1 MEADSLEAPA
11 QAIHVAGTGSLAAD
25 VVEIARDAGHE
36 VGGLI
41 ELMDAERVGTTIHGL
56 PVVAVEQAPEAGAP
70 AVLGA
75 GGDRA
80 GPCAL
85 LEAHGWRLQAVVHP
99 TAHVPP
105 SVRIGAGAVVGPGVV
120 LGAGASVG
128 RGAQVSRGALVG
140 HHTRIEELAT
150 LNPGVNVAGNSV
162 VGRGAFLGLGCLVS
176 DHVRVG
182 AGAVVAAGAV
192 VVRDVPPGLR
202 VQGVPARAFEA
213 ETAR

>member
-1 MEADSLEAPA
+1 VPTTETTVVY
-11 QAIHVAGTGSLAAD
+11 VAGTGSLAAD
-25 VVEIARDAGHE
+25 VVEIVRDAGHE

-41 ELMDAERVGTTIHGL
+41 ELMDDARIGTTVHGL
-56 PVVAVEQAPEAGAP
+56 PVVAIDEPPAPDAA

-80 GPCAL
+80 GPCER
-85 LEAHGWRLQAVVHP
+85 LEAHGWRLEAVVHP

-120 LGAGASVG
+120 FGAGASVG

-140 HHTRIEELAT
+140 HHTVIEEFAA

-162 VGRGAFLGLGCLVS
+162 VERGAFLGLGCLVS
-176 DHVRVG
+176 DHMRVG

-192 VVRDVPPGLR
+192 VVRDVAPGAR
-202 VQGVPARAFEA
+202 VQGVPARAVEP

>member
-1 MEADSLEAPA
+1 MLY
-11 QAIHVAGTGSLAAD
+11 VAGTGSLAAD
-25 VVEIARDAGHE
+25 VVEIARDAGHA

-41 ELMDAERVGTTIHGL
+41 ELMDPERVGTEIHGL
-56 PVVAVEQAPEAGAP
+56 PVVALDQPPEAGAA

-80 GPCAL
+80 GPCQR
-85 LEAHGWRLQAVVHP
+85 LEEHGWRLQAVVHP

-105 SVRIGAGAVVGPGVV
+105 SVRIGEGTVVGPGVV
-120 LGAGASVG
+120 FGAGASVD
-128 RGAQVSRGALVG
+128 RGAQVSRGVLVG

-176 DHVRVG
+176 DHVHVG

-192 VVRDVPPGLR
+192 VVGDVPPGLR
-202 VQGVPARAFEA
+202 VQGVPARAVETEA
-213 ETAR
+213 AG